1 MQKKLIGIFI
11 CMLLISTTLPTI
23 SGSIITIKDSNNV
36 QNYDLVPGELIIKL
50 DKDTTI
56 SSPSIEIL
64 NQKHKVSST
73 RSLIKT
79 SENTILDNIY
89 LLSVPTDSDI
99 LYIVN
104 DYSSNPDVE
113 YAEPNYLIGLCD
125 IPNDEKFSNQWF
137 LHNTGHSGG
146 TNDADIDAPEAWDIE
161 TGNSNVIIAII
172 DTGVDYTH
180 PDLVDNIWINEDE
193 IPDNDIDDDDNGFID
208 DDKGWDFV
216 GESIVF
222 PKPDN
227 NPLDDFGH
235 GTHCAGLAS
244 AVTNNSVGIAS
255 LGWNCKIMSIRVGG
269 GIGLV
274 NLLATIEGIH
284 YAVNNG
290 ADVISMS
297 WGSWASSGLL
307 EDAMSFIYQH
317 GVIAVAG
324 AGNNPLMDEF
334 YPAMY
339 DSVIGVAATD
349 KFDRKAYFSTYGN
362 WIDVSAPG
370 VEIYSTLPTYYV
382 TMNFHGYKMNYDYL
396 EGTSMSTPIVAG
408 LAGLLLSYNPN
419 LTPDEVR
426 SLIRDSTDWIKTN
439 KYIGNGR
446 VNAHKALLI
455 ASGVTVP
462 PNKPVITGPTHG
474 KYLLEYTYNVT
485 NTDPDGDDLYY
496 LFDWG
501 DGRYSQ
507 WVGPFNSGATGS
519 ASHGWI
525 QQGKYEVKVKARDSY
540 GVESPW
546 SDPLIVTMP
555 RNRAINGF
563 FQWFLEQFPILQKTL
578 LLYLAK

>member
-1 MQKKLIGIFI
+1 MHKKIIGIFI

-36 QNYDLVPGELIIKL
+36 QNYDFVPGELIIKL

-73 RSLIKT
+73 RSLIKN

-113 YAEPNYLIGLCD
+113 YAEPNYLIGLFG

-193 IPDNDIDDDDNGFID
+193 IPDNDIDDDGNGFID

-227 NPLDDFGH
+227 DPLDDFGH

-274 NLLATIEGIH
+274 NLLATVEGID

-297 WGSWASSGLL
+297 FGSWSSSDLL
-307 EDAMSFIYQH
+307 KDAMSFIYQH
-317 GVIAVAG
+317 GVVAVAA
-324 AGNNPLMDEF
+324 AGNNPLMDEC
-334 YPAMY
+334 YPAKI

-349 KFDRKAYFSTYGN
+349 KYDRKAYFSTYGG
-362 WIDVSAPG
+362 WIDVAAPG

-382 TMNFHGYKMNYDYL
+382 TINFAGYSMNYDYL

-408 LAGLLLSYNPN
+408 LAGLLLSHNPS

-426 SLIRDSTDWIKTN
+426 SLIHDSTDWIKTD

-446 VNAHKALLI
+446 INAYKAMLI

-462 PNKPVITGPTHG
+462 PNKPVITGPPHG

-507 WVGPFNSGATGS
+507 
-519 ASHGWI
+519 
-525 QQGKYEVKVKARDSY
+525 
-540 GVESPW
+540 
-546 SDPLIVTMP
+546 
-555 RNRAINGF
+555 
-563 FQWFLEQFPILQKTL
+563 
-578 LLYLAK
+578 